1 MHVPPS
7 ATLKTNDQLAYF
19 PLTRLMACCSIG
31 LSGVQDVACVQKNQ
45 WVAHGSS
52 ICLRLTI
59 LTYKIGS
66 SFHIVNTTAMHSR
79 NDKRKDI
86 ELWFLTSRAI
96 PVHPQFLCGLKT
108 PIIFATN
115 FKMQRFNISDVKWSL
130 LYVFLS
136 ITLFW
141 CSDSLFQFTYRKEN
155 QLFRLFL
162 VTLVCF
168 LWDIAYILAA
178 VLATVPLFESCA
190 GENN

>member
-1 MHVPPS
+1 
-7 ATLKTNDQLAYF
+7 
-19 PLTRLMACCSIG
+19 
-31 LSGVQDVACVQKNQ
+31 
-45 WVAHGSS
+45 
-52 ICLRLTI
+52 
-59 LTYKIGS
+59 
-66 SFHIVNTTAMHSR
+66 
-79 NDKRKDI
+79 
-86 ELWFLTSRAI
+86 
-96 PVHPQFLCGLKT
+96 
-108 PIIFATN
+108 
-115 FKMQRFNISDVKWSL
+115 MQRFNISDVKWSL